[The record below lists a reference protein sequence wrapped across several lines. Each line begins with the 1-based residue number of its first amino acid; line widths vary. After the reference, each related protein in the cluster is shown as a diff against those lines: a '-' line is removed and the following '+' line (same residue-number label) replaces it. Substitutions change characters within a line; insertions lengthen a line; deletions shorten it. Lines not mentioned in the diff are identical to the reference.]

1 MSSDHGADYRLVEH
15 VVQVCARAQ
24 APLQLLERVAA
35 LVRPHIPYDAAG
47 WILVDP
53 DTLLLTGVF
62 SENITREQHL
72 AAIEC
77 ELVEDDV
84 NKFADLARR
93 GIAAASL
100 SAATGGNLS
109 RSTRYTTVYAPNG
122 FGDEVRSVFRSGG
135 ASWGHACLTRAADR
149 PFYTQA
155 EVDLIARLCPHI
167 GNGIRTGLLLDEAT
181 TPELAASASSG
192 PALVVLADD
201 GSIESMTPRA
211 QELLGP
217 LDDERLETT
226 IVLHVGGLGAGALA
240 DGAQPGPPAQARAR
254 TRGGEWVVVRGA
266 RLEGTPDGA
275 GRSAVV
281 LEPAR
286 PSDVAPLLLHL
297 HHLTPR
303 EREVTQLLLA
313 GMSTRQISQQL
324 WITTETLRGHVKSV
338 FAKLGVTSRPELAA
352 KLSHESAVQRAGSAA
367 G

>member
-1 MSSDHGADYRLVEH
+1 MPSDHGADHRLVEH

-35 LVRPHIPYDAAG
+35 LVRPRIPYDAAG

-100 SAATGGNLS
+100 SAATGGDLS
-109 RSTRYTTVYAPNG
+109 RSTRYSTIYAPNG
-122 FGDEVRSVFRSGG
+122 FGDEIRSVFRSGG

-149 PFYTQA
+149 PCYTQA

-181 TPELAASASSG
+181 TPGLAPSASSG

-217 LDDERLETT
+217 LDDERLKTT
-226 IVLHVGGLGAGALA
+226 IVLHEVAQRARALA
-240 DGAQPGPPAQARAR
+240 HGQPGPPAQARAR

-266 RLEGTPDGA
+266 RLEGGPHGA

-313 GMSTRQISQQL
+313 GLSTRQISDQL

-338 FAKLGVTSRPELAA
+338 FAKLGVTSRPGLAA
-352 KLSHESAVQRAGSAA
+352 KLSHEPTALRPRPAA

>member
-1 MSSDHGADYRLVEH
+1 MSSDRGADYRLVEH
-15 VVQVCARAQ
+15 VVQICARAQ

-35 LVRPHIPYDAAG
+35 LVRPRIPYDAAG

-62 SENITREQHL
+62 TENITREQHL

-84 NKFADLARR
+84 NKFADLARS
-93 GIAAASL
+93 GVSAASL
-100 SAATGGNLS
+100 SAATGGDLA
-109 RSTRYTTVYAPNG
+109 RSARYSTIYAPNG
-122 FGDEVRSVFRSGG
+122 FGDEIRTVFRSGG
-135 ASWGHACLTRAADR
+135 APWGHACLTRAADR

-155 EVDLIARLCPHI
+155 EVDLVARLCPHI
-167 GNGIRTGLLLDEAT
+167 GNGIRTALLLDEAT
-181 TPELAASASSG
+181 NPGGAVPASPG

-201 GSIESMTPRA
+201 GSIESMTPHA

-226 IVLHVGGLGAGALA
+226 IVLHEVAQRARALA
-240 DGAQPGPPAQARAR
+240 DDARPGPPAQARAR

-266 RLEGTPDGA
+266 RLESTTDGA

-286 PSDVAPLLLHL
+286 PSDVAPMLMHL
-297 HHLTPR
+297 HQLTPR

-313 GMSTRQISQQL
+313 GLSTRQISEQL

-338 FAKLGVTSRPELAA
+338 FAKLGVSSRPELAA
-352 KLSHESAVQRAGSAA
+352 MLSHEPAAQRAASAA